1 MRPKLILTDL
11 DGTLLRE
18 DKSLSPANR
27 AALEWAA
34 AQGAEIVVSTGRLY
48 TGIPQEL
55 RDLPFLRYFI
65 LMNGAKVYDR
75 QTGQTLGRAEIPWTT
90 ADAVIDFLEPLNCSV
105 DCFQNDRGMM
115 ARKYYDHLEQYVIHP
130 PSFNLVKQT
139 RSPVDDLRNAVLAG
153 GGSVQKFH
161 AYFPDLTLRPK
172 VMEQIQYAFPTLVQ
186 SISMPAN
193 LELNAQDATK
203 GNGLL
208 TLCRCLGIDPKEA
221 AAFGDGT
228 NDISMLAAAGAG
240 VSMANGTPETL
251 AAADL
256 IAPSNEEDGVAQILS
271 RWFPENT

>member
-153 GGSVQKFH
+153 GGSVQKFY

-228 NDISMLAAAGAG
+228 NDISMLAAAGVG

>member
-18 DKSLSPANR
+18 DKSLSPVNR
-27 AALEWAA
+27 AALERAA
-34 AQGAEIVVSTGRLY
+34 AQGAEVVLATGRFY
-48 TGIPQEL
+48 GGIPQEL

-65 LMNGAKVYDR
+65 LMNGAKIYDR
-75 QTGQTLGRAEIPWTT
+75 RTDRALGRAEIPWET
-90 ADAVIDFLEPLNCSV
+90 AEAVIDLLEPLNCSV

-228 NDISMLAAAGAG
+228 NDISMLAAAGVG

>member
-18 DKSLSPANR
+18 DKHLSPANR
-27 AALEWAA
+27 AALEQAS

-75 QTGQTLGRAEIPWTT
+75 QTGQTLGRAEIPWAT

-115 ARKYYDHLEQYVIHP
+115 AQKYNDHLEQYVTHP

-139 RSPVDDLRNAVLAG
+139 RSPVDDLKNAVLAG

-172 VMEQIQYAFPTLVQ
+172 VMEQIQHEFPTLVQ

-208 TLCRCLGIDPKEA
+208 TLCRCLGIDPKET

-228 NDISMLAAAGAG
+228 NDISMLAAAGVG
-240 VSMANGTPETL
+240 VSMANGAPETL

-271 RWFPENT
+271 RWFPNRT

>member
-1 MRPKLILTDL
+1 M
-11 DGTLLRE
+11 
-18 DKSLSPANR
+18 
-27 AALEWAA
+27 
-34 AQGAEIVVSTGRLY
+34 AQ
-48 TGIPQEL
+48 
-55 RDLPFLRYFI
+55 
-65 LMNGAKVYDR
+65 
-75 QTGQTLGRAEIPWTT
+75 
-90 ADAVIDFLEPLNCSV
+90 
-105 DCFQNDRGMM
+105 
-115 ARKYYDHLEQYVIHP
+115 KYYDHLEQYVTHP

-139 RSPVDDLRNAVLAG
+139 RSPVDDLKNAVLAG

-172 VMEQIQYAFPTLVQ
+172 VMEQIQHEFPTLVQ

-208 TLCRCLGIDPKEA
+208 TLCRCLGIDPKET

-228 NDISMLAAAGAG
+228 NDISMLAAAGVG
-240 VSMANGTPETL
+240 VSMANGAPETL

-271 RWFPENT
+271 RWFPNRT

>member
-228 NDISMLAAAGAG
+228 NDISMLAAAGVG

-251 AAADL
+251 AAAAL